1 MKKRIFVG
9 IISLLMAFCVFGT
22 NTAFAAITIKLRV
35 NLCGIK
41 DSDGGNRTGWQ
52 TVAYTWLSKLDANVY
67 KRTAFDKNELATY
80 IKGSDIFVIHTH
92 GGLDYIKAVDQNG
105 NSTNLEI
112 YDVNSWGTNC
122 LSGLDLAFLG
132 ACECGKGRE
141 EFKNMV
147 NSFFNK
153 GARCVIGYE
162 WAVDTKPNSTMIQ
175 EFCRAIGAGYTIKN
189 ALAYADTKVLDKHGY
204 PGWTHLRYVRGDT
217 SVKFRNVT
225 QLLSSFSTDGT
236 YCDIP
241 KETSEIVYFKNGEE
255 VYGFFDP
262 SKIENKRSA
271 ERTMSDNLSQRDTAE
286 NYLKAH
292 NKDSD
297 KYELRDSYY
306 TEDTRLTAYIYGRKI
321 HGIHTCDIVSI
332 LMNNNNEIVS
342 YSSPKVGAFDN
353 LNIEAD
359 LLNNTD
365 IKLQNKMHELRIFN
379 YEIVEKMIVLEN
391 SLPAVRYSVL
401 HTIYDGKDKCNSID
415 DYVITLYD

>member
-1 MKKRIFVG
+1 M
-9 IISLLMAFCVFGT
+9 
-22 NTAFAAITIKLRV
+22 
-35 NLCGIK
+35 
-41 DSDGGNRTGWQ
+41 
-52 TVAYTWLSKLDANVY
+52 
-67 KRTAFDKNELATY
+67 
-80 IKGSDIFVIHTH
+80 
-92 GGLDYIKAVDQNG
+92 
-105 NSTNLEI
+105 
-112 YDVNSWGTNC
+112 
-122 LSGLDLAFLG
+122 
-132 ACECGKGRE
+132 
-141 EFKNMV
+141 
-147 NSFFNK
+147 
-153 GARCVIGYE
+153 
-162 WAVDTKPNSTMIQ
+162 
-175 EFCRAIGAGYTIKN
+175 
-189 ALAYADTKVLDKHGY
+189 
-204 PGWTHLRYVRGDT
+204 RYVRGDT

-306 TEDTRLTAYIYGRKI
+306 TEDTGLTAYIYGREI

-379 YEIVEKMIVLEN
+379 YEIVGKMIVLEN

-415 DYVITLYD
+415 NYVITLYD

>member
-67 KRTAFDKNELATY
+67 KRTAFDKNELAIY

-122 LSGLDLAFLG
+122 LSSLDLAFLG

-175 EFCRAIGAGYTIKN
+175 
-189 ALAYADTKVLDKHGY
+189 
-204 PGWTHLRYVRGDT
+204 
-217 SVKFRNVT
+217 
-225 QLLSSFSTDGT
+225 
-236 YCDIP
+236 
-241 KETSEIVYFKNGEE
+241 
-255 VYGFFDP
+255 
-262 SKIENKRSA
+262 
-271 ERTMSDNLSQRDTAE
+271 
-286 NYLKAH
+286 
-292 NKDSD
+292 
-297 KYELRDSYY
+297 
-306 TEDTRLTAYIYGRKI
+306 
-321 HGIHTCDIVSI
+321 
-332 LMNNNNEIVS
+332 
-342 YSSPKVGAFDN
+342 
-353 LNIEAD
+353 
-359 LLNNTD
+359 
-365 IKLQNKMHELRIFN
+365 
-379 YEIVEKMIVLEN
+379 
-391 SLPAVRYSVL
+391 
-401 HTIYDGKDKCNSID
+401 
-415 DYVITLYD
+415 